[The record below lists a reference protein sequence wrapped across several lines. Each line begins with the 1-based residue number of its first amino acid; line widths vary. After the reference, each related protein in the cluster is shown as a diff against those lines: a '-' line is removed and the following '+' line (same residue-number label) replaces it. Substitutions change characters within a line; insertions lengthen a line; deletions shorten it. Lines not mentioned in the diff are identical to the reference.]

1 MLSNFRLVLLQNKK
15 FLVTFFLVVFLPSV
29 ILAYFGIRAIHN
41 ERYKLQQLNLEQQK
55 GFVRTL
61 EAEVQSLVE
70 RETAGLRE
78 FSTSRAM
85 VDRDYRSL
93 HELISARIQGKS
105 VLGQVVLFYGDGL
118 LWFPGLTAQPPPTP
132 AAEAPAEWK
141 RMQPDLARAERAE
154 FQLRNFSEAISL
166 YGQVLQRSKDKT
178 IRAWIKSRIARCEV
192 KQKDFKQAVASY
204 RSIIEEFPGL
214 LTESG
219 RSLEIVSRTEVLDA
233 LRADSN
239 YSAFFLEALQ
249 TFRHLEKNFWSI
261 DGDQV
266 ELYETL
272 VSQMAEEALSQG
284 SREHVP
290 ENFEASIKDI
300 RDSLHRKESVWRL
313 ARAVEKDVLPGIRN
327 KTENLASE
335 GLAIHRNVLEFEEK
349 DVLVLLAPL
358 NGQKTGQT
366 GGFLGSLLQIGDLK
380 ESLDAYLKENSP
392 QGLSILLRSTSSE
405 KILYG
410 AEKPSGLAPA
420 FTEFFPENFPPWKVE
435 VFQDEGAGSG
445 TPLYRNVFFWIILAL
460 LAIVFFGSG
469 LIIRTIVQEVNL
481 LNLKSEFIAS
491 VSHEFKTPLTAMGA
505 ILERLLSDE
514 VQDPKKVQEYYRTL
528 NHDSERLKRLVKNV
542 LDFTKIEDGKREYRL
557 MTTDIARLVRQ
568 AVNHFEKENELAG
581 FKVETGIDENLPP
594 VLADEEA
601 LKQALHNI
609 LDNAAKFSRREKKI
623 DVAVIRQQD
632 SVEIAVEDKGIGIPE
647 NEQKKIFEKFYRG
660 KQASSVSP
668 TGTGLGLTLV
678 KHIMDAHGGEVTVRS
693 QPGKGTRVGLILP
706 LEKGR

>member
-15 FLVTFFLVVFLPSV
+15 FLATFFLVVFLPSL

-61 EAEVQSLVE
+61 VVEIQSLLE
-70 RETAGLRE
+70 REASSLRE

-85 VDRDYRSL
+85 VDRDDRSL
-93 HELISARIQGKS
+93 HELISARIQVKS
-105 VLGQVVLFYGDGL
+105 VLGKVVLFYGDGL
-118 LWFPGLTAQPPPTP
+118 LWFPGLAAQPPPTP
-132 AAEAPAEWK
+132 APDSPAEWK
-141 RMQPDLARAERAE
+141 RLQPDLARAERAE
-154 FQLRNFSEAISL
+154 FQLRNFPEAISL

-192 KQKDFKQAVASY
+192 KHKDFKQAVVTY
-204 RSIIEEFPGL
+204 RSIIEESPGL

-219 RSLEIVSRTEVLDA
+219 RCLEIVSRAEVLDA
-233 LRADSN
+233 LRADRN
-239 YSAFFLEALQ
+239 YSDFFIESLQ
-249 TFRHLEKNFWSI
+249 TIKHLEKDYWSI
-261 DGDQV
+261 SGDQV
-266 ELYETL
+266 ELYENL
-272 VSQMAEEALSQG
+272 ASQMITETLSQ
-284 SREHVP
+284 SPREHVP
-290 ENFEASIKDI
+290 ENFEASIKEI
-300 RDSLHRKESVWRL
+300 RDSLHGKESVRRL
-313 ARAVEKDVLPGIRN
+313 AEAVKEDLLPGIRN
-327 KTENLASE
+327 KAESSASE
-335 GLAIHRNVLEFEEK
+335 GSFIYRDAIEFEEN

-358 NGQKTGQT
+358 DRQKTGQT
-366 GGFLGSLLQIGDLK
+366 GEFLASLLRVGDLR
-380 ESLDAYLKENSP
+380 ESLNAHLKANNP
-392 QGLSILLRSTSSE
+392 PGLSVLLRSTSSG

-410 AEKPSGLAPA
+410 ADIPSGLTPA
-420 FTEFFPENFPPWKVE
+420 FTEFFPENFPPWRVE
-435 VFQDEGAGSG
+435 LFQDESSG
-445 TPLYRNVFFWIILAL
+445 IGPPLYRNVFFWIILAL

-505 ILERLLSDE
+505 ILERLLSNE

-528 NHDSERLKRLVKNV
+528 SHDSERLKRLVKNV

-557 MTTDIARLVRQ
+557 MATDIARLVRQ
-568 AVNHFEKENELAG
+568 EVDNFKRENERAG
-581 FKVETGIDENLPP
+581 FRVEIKMDEDIPP

-609 LDNAAKFSRREKKI
+609 LDNAAKFSRREKTI

-632 SVEIAVEDKGIGIPE
+632 SVEIAVEDSGIGIPE
-647 NEQKKIFEKFYRG
+647 NEQKKVFEKFYRG

-678 KHIMDAHGGEVTVRS
+678 KHIMDAHGGDVVIRS
-693 QPGKGTRVGLILP
+693 QPGKGTCIGLILP

>member
-1 MLSNFRLVLLQNKK
+1 MLSNLRLVLHQNKK
-15 FLVTFFLVVFLPSV
+15 FLATFFLVVFLPSL

-41 ERYKLQQLNLEQQK
+41 ERYKLQQLNFEQQR
-55 GFVRTL
+55 GFVRTM

-70 RETAGLRE
+70 RETASLRE

-93 HELISARIQGKS
+93 HELIAARTQDKS
-105 VLGQVVLFYGDGL
+105 VLGQVVLWDGNGL
-118 LWFPGLTAQPPPTP
+118 FCFPGLAAQPAATPTP
-132 AAEAPAEWK
+132 VAVAEWK
-141 RMQPDLARAERAE
+141 RMQPDLAKAENSE
-154 FQLRNFSEAISL
+154 FRLRNYPEALSL
-166 YGQVLQRSKDKT
+166 YGQIFQRSKDNTVK
-178 IRAWIKSRIARCEV
+178 AWVKSRIARCQV
-192 KQKDFKQAVASY
+192 KQEDYEQAVVTY

-219 RSLEIVSRTEVLDA
+219 RPLEIVSRTEVLDA
-233 LRADSN
+233 LRADRNFSD
-239 YSAFFLEALQ
+239 FFPESLQ
-249 TFRHLEKNFWSI
+249 TIKHLEKDFWSI
-261 DGDQV
+261 NGGQV
-266 ELYETL
+266 ELYENL
-272 VSQMAEEALSQG
+272 VFQMIDEVLSQ
-284 SREHVP
+284 SPADHVP
-290 ENFEASIKDI
+290 ENFESSIKKI
-300 RDSLHRKESVWRL
+300 RESLHRKRAVWRF
-313 ARAVEKDVLPGIRN
+313 AEAVRENLLPSIRN
-327 KTENLASE
+327 KAESSASE
-335 GLAIHRNVLEFEEK
+335 DPVIYKDAIEFEGN
-349 DVLVLLAPL
+349 DVPVLLAPL
-358 NGQKTGQT
+358 GRQKTG
-366 GGFLGSLLQIGDLK
+366 GAGEFLGSLLQVGDLK
-380 ESLDAYLKENSP
+380 ESLDARLGESSP
-392 QGLSILLRSTSSE
+392 PGLSILIRSTSSE

-410 AEKPSGLAPA
+410 AEVPAGWTPA
-420 FTEFFPENFPPWKVE
+420 FTEFFPENFPPWRVE
-435 VFQDEGAGSG
+435 VFQDEGAGRG

-505 ILERLLSDE
+505 ILERLLSNE

-557 MTTDIARLVRQ
+557 MATDIARLVRQ
-568 AVNHFEKENELAG
+568 AVDHFEKENELAG
-581 FKVETGIDENLPP
+581 FRVETRIDENLLP
-594 VLADEEA
+594 VSADEEA

-609 LDNAAKFSRREKKI
+609 LDNAAKFSRREKRI
-623 DVAVIRQQD
+623 DVAVIRGQD
-632 SVEIAVEDKGIGIPE
+632 SVEIAVEDRGIGIPE

-706 LEKGR
+706 LEKGK